1 MSTKQNVATFC
12 YSKSMKIV
20 KKAGGIVIN
29 SDGKVLIVTN
39 IIGRITLP
47 KGSLEPGESHEQA
60 ANREVLEESG
70 LKSVEL
76 IKELGIIERPGF
88 TEDNDEIPTVIKQIT
103 MYLFKTSEHILQPD
117 IKDIIEA
124 EWVNPDEL
132 GQLLSWQEEIDFFEQ
147 HRSDIVA

>member
-1 MSTKQNVATFC
+1 M
-12 YSKSMKIV
+12 
-20 KKAGGIVIN
+20 IN
-29 SDGKVLIVTN
+29 PDGKVLIVTN

-88 TEDNDEIPTVIKQIT
+88 TEDNHEIPTVIKQIT